1 MAKEVFT
8 FDLCGR
14 NLTIETGEIAKQAGG
29 AVVVRYQDTVVLST
43 ATANHTPKD
52 SDFFPLTV
60 SFEEKL
66 SSVGKIPGGFLR
78 REGRPSAMCIRD
90 SGISGNRPFTDE
102 GGSTM
107 SQSALLR
114 RLLRYVKP
122 YGLLLGMALV
132 FALLQVAMTLSAP
145 VIIGQAVD
153 AIVAAGQVDFIRVT
167 PTLAALSA
175 RCV

>member
-8 FDLCGR
+8 FDFCGR

-66 SSVGKIPGGFLR
+66 YSVCLLYTSNASRSFTRCLWR
-78 REGRPSAMCIRD
+78 RWIKRSREI
-90 SGISGNRPFTDE
+90 
-102 GGSTM
+102 
-107 SQSALLR
+107 L
-114 RLLRYVKP
+114 
-122 YGLLLGMALV
+122 
-132 FALLQVAMTLSAP
+132 
-145 VIIGQAVD
+145 
-153 AIVAAGQVDFIRVT
+153 
-167 PTLAALSA
+167 
-175 RCV
+175 